1 MAPRNKTAGLA
12 AATADLPPDQVEEFM
27 HFVRQRRI
35 GAHHN
40 HEKLRGQI
48 EAHEKHIRTLT
59 EEAAKEM
66 DIITRCDLILGDVP
80 RQAPV
85 LEQRNTGE

>member
-1 MAPRNKTAGLA
+1 MPSARKPA
-12 AATADLPPDQVEEFM
+12 ALPPPELLPPDQVAEFQ

-35 GAHHN
+35 DAHRRHEHLRATIER
-40 HEKLRGQI
+40 HEKT
-48 EAHEKHIRTLT
+48 IRDLT

-66 DIITRCDLILGDVP
+66 EIIQRCDLMLDLDAP

-85 LEQRNTGE
+85 LEQRDAEE